1 MKQAVTPWRVAP
13 WLFGLLALG
22 ALILVVVRVGEL
34 ERFVQLA
41 RGAEPEWLLLALALQ
56 LATYA
61 CTASVWRS
69 SLAVAGAPYSLR
81 SLIPLSLAKVFID
94 QLLPSGGLSGA
105 VILVRGLARRG
116 IDAAIAGQ
124 TLLVALVSFYS
135 AYLIA
140 ALAALAVLW
149 LDHQTK
155 PALVVAG
162 ALLGALAVGTFA
174 AVAFLRR
181 RGVPPEWLT
190 RVPDIADLFTKV
202 ATAPSTL
209 LRDKRLISVT
219 IALQLG
225 VFALDTLTFW
235 AVFFALARPISVATS
250 FATFMAASVAATI
263 GPIPLGLGTFEG
275 TAVALLHVLGVE
287 VEAALAAT
295 LLLRGF
301 TFWLPM
307 VPGLWLARR
316 EMAAFPPGAEPA
328 P

>member
-1 MKQAVTPWRVAP
+1 MKQTPTPWRAAP
-13 WLFGLLALG
+13 WLFGLLSLTV
-22 ALILVVVRVGEL
+22 LILVVLKVGEL

-41 RGAEPEWLLLALALQ
+41 RGAEPKWLLLALALQ

-69 SLAVAGAPYSLR
+69 SLARAGAPYPLR

-162 ALLGALAVGTFA
+162 AVFGALAVGTFA
-174 AVAFLRR
+174 AVALLRR

-190 RVPDIADLFTKV
+190 KVPDIADLFTKV

-235 AVFFALARPISVATS
+235 AIFLALAQPTGVATA

-295 LLLRGF
+295 LLLRGL

-316 EMAAFPPGAEPA
+316 EMAAFPPEADPGP
-328 P
+328 

>member
-1 MKQAVTPWRVAP
+1 MKETLTPWRIAP
-13 WLFGLLALG
+13 WLFGLLLLAV
-22 ALILVVVRVGEL
+22 LILVVLRLGEL

-69 SLAVAGAPYSLR
+69 SLARAGAPYPLR

-94 QLLPSGGLSGA
+94 QLLPTGGLSGA
-105 VILVRGLARRG
+105 VIFVRGLARRG
-116 IDAAIAGQ
+116 IAAAIAGQ
-124 TLLVALVSFYS
+124 TLLAALVSYYS

-140 ALAALAVLW
+140 ALVALAVLW
-149 LDHQTK
+149 LDHQSRS
-155 PALVVAG
+155 ALVVA
-162 ALLGALAVGTFA
+162 AAVFGALAASTFA
-174 AVAFLRR
+174 AVALLRR

-190 RVPDIADLFTKV
+190 KVPDIADLFTKV
-202 ATAPSTL
+202 AIAPSTL
-209 LRDKRLISVT
+209 LRDKRLLVVT
-219 IALQLG
+219 ISLQLG

-235 AVFFALARPISVATS
+235 AIFFALAQPIGVVTT
-250 FATFMAASVAATI
+250 FATFMAASLVATI

-307 VPGLWLARR
+307 VPGLRLARR
-316 EMAAFPPGAEPA
+316 EMAELQPETDAGP
-328 P
+328 

>member
-1 MKQAVTPWRVAP
+1 MKQTPTPWRAAP
-13 WLFGLLALG
+13 WLFGLLSLAV
-22 ALILVVVRVGEL
+22 LILVVLKVGEL

-41 RGAEPEWLLLALALQ
+41 RGAEPKWLLLALALQ

-69 SLAVAGAPYSLR
+69 SLGTAGAPHPLR

-116 IDAAIAGQ
+116 IDAAIAGP
-124 TLLVALVSFYS
+124 TLLVALVSYYS

-162 ALLGALAVGTFA
+162 AVFGALAFGTFG
-174 AVAFLRR
+174 AVALLRR

-190 RVPDIADLFTKV
+190 KVPDIADLFTKV

-209 LRDKRLISVT
+209 LRDKRLLAVT

-225 VFALDTLTFW
+225 VFALDALTFW
-235 AVFFALARPISVATS
+235 AIFFALAQPIGVETA

-295 LLLRGF
+295 LLLRGL

-307 VPGLWLARR
+307 LPGLWLARR
-316 EMAAFPPGAEPA
+316 EMAAFPPEADPA

>member
-1 MKQAVTPWRVAP
+1 MNQTPTPWRAAP
-13 WLFGLLALG
+13 WLFGLASLA
-22 ALILVVVRVGEL
+22 ALILVVLKVGEL
-34 ERFVQLA
+34 ERFARLA
-41 RGAEPEWLLLALALQ
+41 HGAKPEWLLLALALQ
-56 LATYA
+56 IATYA
-61 CTASVWRS
+61 CTASVWQR
-69 SLAVAGAPYSLR
+69 SLASGGAPYPLR

-94 QLLPSGGLSGA
+94 QLLPTGGLSGA

-140 ALAALAVLW
+140 TLAALAVLW

-162 ALLGALAVGTFA
+162 AVVGALALGTFA

-181 RGVPPEWLT
+181 RGVPPQWLT
-190 RVPDIADLFTKV
+190 KVPDIADLFSKV

-209 LRDKRLISVT
+209 LRDKQLVAVT
-219 IALQLG
+219 IAFQLG

-235 AVFFALARPISVATS
+235 AIFFALAQPIGVATA

-295 LLLRGF
+295 LLLRGL

-316 EMAAFPPGAEPA
+316 EMAAFQPETGPA

>member
-1 MKQAVTPWRVAP
+1 MNQTLTPWRVGP
-13 WLFGLLALG
+13 WLFGLLLLAV
-22 ALILVVVRVGEL
+22 LIIVVLRAGEL
-34 ERFVQLA
+34 ERFVELA
-41 RGAEPEWLLLALALQ
+41 RAAKPEWLLLALALQ

-69 SLAVAGAPYSLR
+69 SLAGAGARYPLR
-81 SLIPLSLAKVFID
+81 SLIPLSLAKLFID

-116 IDAAIAGQ
+116 IDAATAGQ
-124 TLLVALVSFYS
+124 TLLVALVSYYS

-149 LDHQTK
+149 LDHHAK
-155 PALVVAG
+155 PALAVA
-162 ALLGALAVGTFA
+162 AAVFGALAVGTFA
-174 AVAFLRR
+174 AVALLRR
-181 RGVPPEWLT
+181 RGVPPQWLT
-190 RVPDIADLFTKV
+190 TVPDIADLFTKV
-202 ATAPSTL
+202 TTAPSTL
-209 LRDKRLISVT
+209 LRDKRLLAVT
-219 IALQLG
+219 TSLQLG
-225 VFALDTLTFW
+225 VFALDALTFW
-235 AVFFALARPISVATS
+235 AICLALAQPIGVVTT

-287 VEAALAAT
+287 MEAALAAT
-295 LLLRGF
+295 LLLRGL

-316 EMAAFPPGAEPA
+316 EMAALQPETEPA